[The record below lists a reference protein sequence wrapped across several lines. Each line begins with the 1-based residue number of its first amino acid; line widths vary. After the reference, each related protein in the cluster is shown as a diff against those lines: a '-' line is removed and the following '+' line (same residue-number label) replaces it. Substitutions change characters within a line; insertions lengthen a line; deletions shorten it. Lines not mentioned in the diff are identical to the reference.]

1 MNSLKTALM
10 FTGGCL
16 SVCLA
21 ASPVQSLQLHFQ
33 SLDGKTRADVSLGGV
48 GTAWTVHQGVEI
60 DLYQDPTKDP
70 IDSFLKGESYK
81 VYYHNGSP
89 SSYLLD
95 LIRTQ
100 PSQCSPTECLFPL
113 KYRPA
118 NLYGTSGRGFI
129 TQQLNNKWY
138 FQHLGSPWKS
148 NKSAMHR
155 IYNMGQFSL
164 RLDCASDLL
173 SCVGSYGSMGMY
185 ASSSHLLW
193 YGGPMQ
199 FVGFTNPTPTPTPTP
214 DPIRVPEPS
223 VVLGLLFLSGLGLL
237 KKRRM

>member
-33 SLDGKTRADVSLGGV
+33 SLDGKTRADVSLGGF
-48 GTAWTVHQGVEI
+48 GTDWTVHYDVEI

-70 IDSFLKGESYK
+70 IDSFLKGESYWT
-81 VYYHNGSP
+81 YFHNGFSDP
-89 SSYLLD
+89 NLLD
-95 LIRTQ
+95 LIRTR
-100 PSQCSPTECLFPL
+100 PFRCSPTECLFPL
-113 KYRPA
+113 KRKPA
-118 NLYGTSGRGFI
+118 NLSGTAGWGFI

-138 FQHLGSPWKS
+138 FQHLGSPWS
-148 NKSAMHR
+148 TYS
-155 IYNMGQFSL
+155 MGQFSL
-164 RLDCASDLL
+164 RLDCASDFL
-173 SCVGSYGSMGMY
+173 SCVGSYGSMGLY
-185 ASSSHLLW
+185 ISSTHLLW
-193 YGGPMQ
+193 YSGPMQ